1 MGSLTEDTFS
11 AADMDELER
20 AYILFGE
27 LVMQGAL
34 FRAVL
39 ASDGCQGKEWLYQG
53 REQQTMMR
61 LAIDASHRLELLVR
75 DERMDLSS
83 AFARMFREGYLD
95 KFGSVSVEV

>member
-1 MGSLTEDTFS
+1 MGSLTGDTFD
-11 AADMDELER
+11 AGDMDELER
-20 AYILFGE
+20 AYILFGG

-34 FRAVL
+34 FRAVQ
-39 ASDGCQGKEWLYQG
+39 ACDGPQGKEWLYLG
-53 REQQTMMR
+53 RDLPSMR

-75 DERMDLSS
+75 DERMDLGK